1 MHRHRV
7 TPSAG
12 YPANRLFYPLFHL
25 FYEWDSARG
34 TVSFRPAH
42 RRKREVKKNS
52 GWRAGKRSQVKK
64 IEARKEQSKKVK
76 KSQVA
81 EVVK

>member
-1 MHRHRV
+1 
-7 TPSAG
+7 
-12 YPANRLFYPLFHL
+12 
-25 FYEWDSARG
+25 
-34 TVSFRPAH
+34 
-42 RRKREVKKNS
+42 VKKNS
-52 GWRAGKRSQVKK
+52 DWRAGKRSQVKK